1 MLRREIVGSLVLV
14 FLLVSATY
22 AKDPPAQVVVW
33 PESGTPVLRFT
44 FTKFN
49 EIGGLGNQRTF
60 VTETTAQ
67 NLWTKAISNANFAL
81 YLFDK
86 NKTRIGE
93 ATVTVSNVGPG
104 ETVKFQTTIGAAG
117 LPDSL
122 GLVARFVPAE
132 LGPAAPPKTV
142 SITVNSVPQGAVV
155 KLDGSEVGT
164 TPKIVKV
171 GVGKHMLEFSKEGF
185 SPGMFPMEIGP
196 DDTSGGSISY
206 ELGASAHDTI
216 ELRDGTVLNG
226 DLESVSAKEVVVRVG
241 GKAQEYDR
249 NQVKKIMLVQ
259 REETLPPALAHPA
272 PAQPRP

>member
-1 MLRREIVGSLVLV
+1 MLRREIVGSLVLI
-14 FLLVSATY
+14 FLLASATY
-22 AKDPPAQVVVW
+22 AKDPPAQVIVW

-44 FTKFN
+44 FTKFK

-185 SPGMFPMEIGP
+185 SPGTFPMEIGS

-259 REETLPPALAHPA
+259 REETLAPALAHPA